1 MESSRKDF
9 ISSLPLLAHKSQ
21 KITYNND
28 EYIFVTK
35 LFNNES
41 LEPEITFLLF
51 NKDKIFKTIYNY
63 EQFKT
68 YKKNMGLEGSW
79 KSLMESMGNAIDGV
93 DSGELKISFPNNK
106 DKLELIVVHPIS
118 KEVKISGN
126 ITFEKVKKNLNE
138 IFFDG
143 ISLLYDAREQ
153 LKMEKITNIKE
164 TNKISVNDNI
174 ISERKEN
181 LEKDN
186 KGNMILEVKQN
197 VKRKYHANLINP
209 NIKKRKKKGVEFIK
223 EETNEDKDVNNES
236 L

>member
-9 ISSLPLLAHKSQ
+9 ISSLPLLSHKSQ

-164 TNKISVNDNI
+164 INKISVNDNI

-223 EETNEDKDVNNES
+223 EETNEDKDVNNHYN
-236 L
+236 